1 MISSEIFIRKIF
13 GSREFS
19 DTTSFSLEKNVDKYK
34 ENSYHQLIYWVNK
47 FDKISSLINDILIK
61 RNEAYEFCKRE
72 IKLIN

>member
-34 ENSYHQLIYWVNK
+34 ENSHHQPIYWVNK
-47 FDKISSLINDILIK
+47 FGKISSLINDILIK

>member
-34 ENSYHQLIYWVNK
+34 ENSYHQPIYWVNT